1 MELKEFLCQNHNEA
15 LFLLKEL
22 KRYTKSIDMEYK
34 DKVFYVPISTITQMK
49 NDGCKSVGIKA
60 LDKYKIY
67 EIPSIKKRTYMT
79 SNYSILLT
87 LQEGE

>member
-34 DKVFYVPISTITQMK
+34 DKVFYINTIQNIEYIIK
-49 NDGCKSVGIKA
+49 HCKKQGQRMENR
-60 LDKYKIY
+60 LRKYKDSIENLGFERIY
-67 EIPSIKKRTYMT
+67 DKK
-79 SNYSILLT
+79 
-87 LQEGE
+87 